1 VTELVLSLEQ
11 IGSDDRES
19 VGGKSFA
26 LATMVKNGM
35 KVPEALCLRVD
46 AYHRYLETTG
56 LGARILME
64 FNRKDF
70 AEVRWEEMWDAALR
84 IRNLFI
90 NTPMP
95 SDLRTDLQSVLESK
109 FPGESLVVRSS
120 APGEDSLHA
129 SFAGLHESYVNVQG
143 VDSILEHIRL
153 VWASLWSDRALLY
166 RQELGLDVEKS
177 SMAVVVQKLVS
188 GDRSGVAFGKNPN
201 APHQAVIE
209 SVYGLNE
216 GLVDGSIEP
225 DRWLL
230 DRKNGKIIGHFP
242 ANREKEMVAGPD
254 TTQLQ
259 TLSAEQQANP
269 PLSEDEVARVFRLA
283 LQAEDLF
290 GSPQDVEWTFVGDEL
305 YVLQS
310 RPITSLRAEQEQ
322 DSRAWYFTLRRSFE
336 NLRRLRTRVES
347 ELIPEMELEAKAF
360 AQQDLSNLSDSA
372 LAQELAGRQQAH
384 DRWKDIYWSE
394 FIPLAHGIRL
404 FGQVYNDAVRPSD
417 PYEFMDLLGATEM
430 VSLER
435 NRRLENMA
443 TMIRGDANLSNRL
456 SNLSYPRPDH
466 PFSMALEDFI
476 DTFGDLSCSEELC
489 TQGGDAIVR
498 LLLEMASRPA
508 AEERFRTGDIEAL
521 VESFLSRFE
530 GEKRKNMEELL
541 DLGRASYRLRD
552 DDNIYFGMIQNQLRL
567 ASKESKERLARRG
580 NIQVNGLDPMEVI
593 NALNDPDYVPKRVTV
608 TEADEIDFEV
618 RPRQLVGQP
627 ASPGVVRGSA
637 RVIDNPSNLFEF
649 KAGEI
654 LVCDAVDPNMTFVV
668 PLAAGIVERRGGM
681 LIHGAIIAREYGL
694 PCVTGIPNA
703 TSLILTGD
711 QLTVDGYL
719 GVVVKHS

>member
-1 VTELVLSLEQ
+1 
-11 IGSDDRES
+11 
-19 VGGKSFA
+19 
-26 LATMVKNGM
+26 
-35 KVPEALCLRVD
+35 
-46 AYHRYLETTG
+46 
-56 LGARILME
+56 
-64 FNRKDF
+64 
-70 AEVRWEEMWDAALR
+70 
-84 IRNLFI
+84 
-90 NTPMP
+90 MP

>member
-1 VTELVLSLEQ
+1 MELVLTLDQ
-11 IGSDDRES
+11 IDSDDRES
-19 VGGKSFA
+19 VGGKSYA

-35 KVPEALCLRVD
+35 KVPEALCLKVE

-84 IRNLFI
+84 IRNLFT

-95 SDLRTDLQSVLESK
+95 RDLRKSLQSVFESNL
-109 FPGESLVVRSS
+109 PGESVVVRSS

-177 SMAVVVQKLVS
+177 SMAVVVQKLIS

-209 SVYGLNE
+209 SVYGLNQ

-230 DRKNGKIIGHFP
+230 DRKNGTIVSHLP
-242 ANREKEMVAGPD
+242 ANREKQVIAGPD
-254 TTQLQ
+254 ATRLQ
-259 TLSAEQQANP
+259 ALPAEQQANP

-283 LQAEDLF
+283 LQAEELF

-310 RPITSLRAEQEQ
+310 RPITSVRAGQEQ

-347 ELIPEMELEAKAF
+347 ELIPQMELEAKAF
-360 AQQDLSNLSDSA
+360 AQQDLSKLADSD
-372 LAQELAGRQQAH
+372 LAQELATRQQAH

-443 TMIRGDANLSNRL
+443 AMIREDSDLAHGL
-456 SNLSYPRPDH
+456 SNLSSPLPDH
-466 PFSMALEDFI
+466 PFSVALEAFI
-476 DTFGDLSCSEELC
+476 DKFGDLSCSEELC

-498 LLLEMASRPA
+498 LLLEMASSPA
-508 AEERFRTGDIEAL
+508 AEERFRSEDIEAL

-530 GEKRKNMEELL
+530 GEKRKDMEELL

-567 ASKESKERLARRG
+567 ALEESKARLAHRG
-580 NIQVNGLDPMEVI
+580 NMQVDGLDPMEVI
-593 NALNDPDYVPKRVTV
+593 NALNDSDYVPKRVTV
-608 TEADEIDFEV
+608 IQAEKTNFEV
-618 RPRQLVGQP
+618 KPRQLVGQP
-627 ASPGVVRGSA
+627 ASPGVVRASA
-637 RVIDNPSNLFEF
+637 RVIDNLANLFEF

-703 TSLILTGD
+703 TSLIHTGD

-719 GVVVKHS
+719 GIVVKHS

>member
-1 VTELVLSLEQ
+1 MELVLTLDQ
-11 IGSDDRES
+11 IDSDDRES
-19 VGGKSFA
+19 VGSKSYA

-35 KVPEALCLRVD
+35 KVPEALCLKVE

-84 IRNLFI
+84 IRNLFT

-95 SDLRTDLQSVLESK
+95 RDLRKSLQSVFESNL
-109 FPGESLVVRSS
+109 PGKSVVVRSS

-177 SMAVVVQKLVS
+177 SMAVVVQKLIS

-209 SVYGLNE
+209 SVYGLNQ

-230 DRKNGKIIGHFP
+230 DRKNGTIVSHLP
-242 ANREKEMVAGPD
+242 ANREKQVIAGPD
-254 TTQLQ
+254 ATRLQ
-259 TLSAEQQANP
+259 ALPAEQQANP

-283 LQAEDLF
+283 LQAEELF

-310 RPITSLRAEQEQ
+310 RPITSVRAGQEQ

-347 ELIPEMELEAKAF
+347 ELIPQMELEAKAF
-360 AQQDLSNLSDSA
+360 AQQDLSKLADSD
-372 LAQELAGRQQAH
+372 LAQELATRQQAH

-443 TMIRGDANLSNRL
+443 AMIREDSDLAHGL
-456 SNLSYPRPDH
+456 SNLSSPLPDH
-466 PFSMALEDFI
+466 AFSVALEAFI
-476 DTFGDLSCSEELC
+476 DKFGDLSCSEELC

-498 LLLEMASRPA
+498 LLLEMASSPA
-508 AEERFRTGDIEAL
+508 AEERFRSEDIEAL

-530 GEKRKNMEELL
+530 GEKRKDMEELL

-567 ASKESKERLARRG
+567 ALEESKARLAHRG
-580 NIQVNGLDPMEVI
+580 NMQVDGLDPMEVI
-593 NALNDPDYVPKRVTV
+593 NALNDSDYVPKRVTV
-608 TEADEIDFEV
+608 IQAEKTNFEV
-618 RPRQLVGQP
+618 KPRQLVGQP
-627 ASPGVVRGSA
+627 ASPGVVRASA
-637 RVIDNPSNLFEF
+637 RVIDNLANLFDF

-703 TSLILTGD
+703 TSLIHTGD

-719 GVVVKHS
+719 GIVVKHS

>member
-1 VTELVLSLEQ
+1 MDLILTLEQ
-11 IGSDDRES
+11 IGGDERES

-26 LATMVKNGM
+26 LATMIKNGM
-35 KVPEALCLRVD
+35 KVPEALCLKVD
-46 AYHRYLETTG
+46 AYHRYLKATG

-64 FNRKDF
+64 FSRKDF

-84 IRNLFI
+84 IRNLFLK
-90 NTPMP
+90 TPMP
-95 SDLRTDLQSVLESK
+95 SDLRTSLQSVLEFK
-109 FPGESLVVRSS
+109 LAGESVVVRSS
-120 APGEDSLHA
+120 APGEDSVHA
-129 SFAGLHESYVNVQG
+129 SFAGLHESYLNVRG
-143 VDSILEHIRL
+143 ADSILEHIRL

-177 SMAVVVQKLVS
+177 SMAVVIQKLIS
-188 GDRSGVAFGKNPN
+188 GDRSGVAFGKNPS

-209 SVYGLNE
+209 SVYGLNQ

-225 DRWLL
+225 DRWLV
-230 DRKNGKIIGHFP
+230 DRKNGTIVSHFP
-242 ANREKEMVAGPD
+242 ANREKKVVAGPD
-254 TTQLQ
+254 SIRLQ
-259 TLSAEQQANP
+259 TLTVEQQAHP

-283 LQAEDLF
+283 LQAEELF
-290 GSPQDVEWTFVGDEL
+290 GSPQDVEWTFVGGEL
-305 YVLQS
+305 YALQS
-310 RPITSLRAEQEQ
+310 RPITSIRAEQKQ

-336 NLRRLRTRVES
+336 NLCRLRTRVES
-347 ELIPEMELEAKAF
+347 ELIPKMELEAKCF
-360 AQQDLSNLSDSA
+360 AQKDLFKLSDSE
-372 LAQELAGRQQAH
+372 LAQELASRQQAH
-384 DRWKDIYWSE
+384 DRWEDIYWSE

-443 TMIRGDANLSNRL
+443 AMIREDSKLANGL
-456 SNLSYPRPDH
+456 SNLSYPQPDH
-466 PFSMALEDFI
+466 PFSMALEVFTDK
-476 DTFGDLSCSEELC
+476 FGDLSCSEELC
-489 TQGGDAIVR
+489 TQGDDAIVR
-498 LLLEMASRPA
+498 LLLQMASRPA
-508 AEERFRTGDIEAL
+508 AKERFRTGDIEAL
-521 VESFLSRFE
+521 VQSFLSRFE
-530 GEKRKNMEELL
+530 GEKRKKMEELL

-567 ASKESKERLARRG
+567 ALEESKFRLVHRG
-580 NIQVNGLDPMEVI
+580 NIRLNGLDPMEVI
-593 NALNDPDYVPKRVTV
+593 NALNDPDYLPKTTMVAKVEETNF
-608 TEADEIDFEV
+608 DV

-637 RVIDNPSNLFEF
+637 RVIDNQSNLFEF

-694 PCVTGIPNA
+694 PCVTGVPNA
-703 TSLILTGD
+703 ASLIHTGD

-719 GVVVKHS
+719 GIVVKHS

>member
-1 VTELVLSLEQ
+1 MELFLTLEQ
-11 IGSDDRES
+11 IGSDNRES
-19 VGGKSFA
+19 VGGKSYA

-35 KVPEALCLRVD
+35 KVPEALCLKVE

-84 IRNLFI
+84 IRNLFT

-95 SDLRTDLQSVLESK
+95 RDLRKSLQSVFESNL
-109 FPGESLVVRSS
+109 PGESVVVRSS

-177 SMAVVVQKLVS
+177 SMAVVVQKLIS

-209 SVYGLNE
+209 SVYGLNQ

-230 DRKNGKIIGHFP
+230 DRKNGTIVSHLP
-242 ANREKEMVAGPD
+242 ANREKQVIAGPD
-254 TTQLQ
+254 ATRLQ
-259 TLSAEQQANP
+259 ALPAEQQANP

-283 LQAEDLF
+283 LQAEELF

-310 RPITSLRAEQEQ
+310 RPITSVRAGQEQ

-347 ELIPEMELEAKAF
+347 ELIPQMELEAKAF
-360 AQQDLSNLSDSA
+360 AQQDLSKLADSD
-372 LAQELAGRQQAH
+372 LAQELATRQQAH

-443 TMIRGDANLSNRL
+443 AMIREDSDLAHGL
-456 SNLSYPRPDH
+456 SNLSSPLPDH
-466 PFSMALEDFI
+466 AFSVALEAFI
-476 DTFGDLSCSEELC
+476 DKFGDLSCSEELC

-498 LLLEMASRPA
+498 LLLEMASSPA
-508 AEERFRTGDIEAL
+508 AEERFRSEDIEAL

-530 GEKRKNMEELL
+530 GEKRKDMEELL

-567 ASKESKERLARRG
+567 ALEESKARLAHRG
-580 NIQVNGLDPMEVI
+580 NMQVDGLDPMEVI
-593 NALNDPDYVPKRVTV
+593 NALNDSDYVPKRVTV
-608 TEADEIDFEV
+608 IQAEKTNFEV
-618 RPRQLVGQP
+618 KPRQLVGQP
-627 ASPGVVRGSA
+627 ASPGVVRASA
-637 RVIDNPSNLFEF
+637 RVIDNLANLFDF

-703 TSLILTGD
+703 TSLIHTGD

-719 GVVVKHS
+719 GIVVKHS

>member
-1 VTELVLSLEQ
+1 MELVLTLDQ
-11 IGSDDRES
+11 IDSDDRES
-19 VGGKSFA
+19 VGSKSYA

-35 KVPEALCLRVD
+35 KVPEALCLKVE

-84 IRNLFI
+84 IRNLFT

-95 SDLRTDLQSVLESK
+95 RDLRKSLQSVFESNL
-109 FPGESLVVRSS
+109 PGESVVVRSS

-177 SMAVVVQKLVS
+177 SMAVVVQKLIS

-209 SVYGLNE
+209 SVYGLNQ

-230 DRKNGKIIGHFP
+230 DRKNGTIVSHLP
-242 ANREKEMVAGPD
+242 ANREKQVIAGPD
-254 TTQLQ
+254 ATRLQ
-259 TLSAEQQANP
+259 ALPAEQQANP

-283 LQAEDLF
+283 LQAEELF

-310 RPITSLRAEQEQ
+310 RPITSVRAGQEQ

-347 ELIPEMELEAKAF
+347 ELIPQMELEAKAF
-360 AQQDLSNLSDSA
+360 AQQDLSKLADSD
-372 LAQELAGRQQAH
+372 LAQELATRQQAH

-443 TMIRGDANLSNRL
+443 AMIREDSDLAHGL
-456 SNLSYPRPDH
+456 SNLSSPLPDH
-466 PFSMALEDFI
+466 AFSVALEAFI
-476 DTFGDLSCSEELC
+476 DKFGDLSCSEELC

-498 LLLEMASRPA
+498 LLLEMASSPA
-508 AEERFRTGDIEAL
+508 AEERFRSEDIEAL

-530 GEKRKNMEELL
+530 GEKRKDMEELL

-567 ASKESKERLARRG
+567 ALEESKARLAHRG
-580 NIQVNGLDPMEVI
+580 NMQVDGLDPMEVI
-593 NALNDPDYVPKRVTV
+593 NALNDSDYVPKRVTV
-608 TEADEIDFEV
+608 IQAEKTNFEV
-618 RPRQLVGQP
+618 KPRQLVGQP
-627 ASPGVVRGSA
+627 ASPGVVRASA
-637 RVIDNPSNLFEF
+637 RVIDNLANLFDF

-703 TSLILTGD
+703 TSLIHTGD

-719 GVVVKHS
+719 GIVVKHS

>member
-1 VTELVLSLEQ
+1 V
-11 IGSDDRES
+11 
-19 VGGKSFA
+19 
-26 LATMVKNGM
+26 
-35 KVPEALCLRVD
+35 
-46 AYHRYLETTG
+46 
-56 LGARILME
+56 
-64 FNRKDF
+64 
-70 AEVRWEEMWDAALR
+70 
-84 IRNLFI
+84 
-90 NTPMP
+90 
-95 SDLRTDLQSVLESK
+95 
-109 FPGESLVVRSS
+109 VVRSS

-177 SMAVVVQKLVS
+177 SMAVVVQRLIS

-209 SVYGLNE
+209 SVYGLNQ

-230 DRKNGKIIGHFP
+230 DRQSGKIISHFP
-242 ANREKEMVAGPD
+242 ADRKKQVVAGPD
-254 TTQLQ
+254 STRIQA
-259 TLSAEQQANP
+259 LSAEQQAHP
-269 PLSEDEVARVFRLA
+269 PLSEDEVAKVFRLA
-283 LQAEDLF
+283 LQAEELF
-290 GSPQDVEWTFVGDEL
+290 GSPQDVEWTFVGDDL

-310 RPITSLRAEQEQ
+310 RPITSVRAEQEQ

-360 AQQDLSNLSDSA
+360 AQRDLSKLADSD
-372 LAQELAGRQQAH
+372 LARELASRQQAR

-404 FGQVYNDAVRPSD
+404 FGQVYNDAVKPSD

-443 TMIRGDANLSNRL
+443 AMIRGDANLSHSLR
-456 SNLSYPRPDH
+456 SLSYPEPDH
-466 PFSMALEDFI
+466 PFSLALEDFT
-476 DTFGDLSCSEELC
+476 DKFGDLSCSEELC

-508 AEERFRTGDIEAL
+508 AEERLRSGDIEAL
-521 VESFLSRFE
+521 VRSFLSRFE
-530 GEKRKNMEELL
+530 GEKRKDMEELL

-567 ASKESKERLARRG
+567 ALEESKDRLAHRG
-580 NIQVNGLDPMEVI
+580 NVQVDGLDPMEMI
-593 NALNDPDYVPKRVTV
+593 NALNDPDYVPKKVTV
-608 TEADEIDFEV
+608 TQVDETNFEV

-637 RVIDNPSNLFEF
+637 RVIDSPSNLFEF

-703 TSLILTGD
+703 ASLIHTGD
-711 QLTVDGYL
+711 DLTVDGYL
-719 GVVVKHS
+719 GIVVKHS

>member
-1 VTELVLSLEQ
+1 MELVLSLEQ
-11 IGSDDRES
+11 IGSDNRES

-35 KVPEALCLRVD
+35 KVPEALCLKVD

>member
-1 VTELVLSLEQ
+1 VE
-11 IGSDDRES
+11 
-19 VGGKSFA
+19 
-26 LATMVKNGM
+26 
-35 KVPEALCLRVD
+35 

-84 IRNLFI
+84 IRNLFT

-95 SDLRTDLQSVLESK
+95 RDLRKSLQSVFESNL
-109 FPGESLVVRSS
+109 PGESVVVRSS

-177 SMAVVVQKLVS
+177 SMAVVVQKLIS

-209 SVYGLNE
+209 SVYGLNQ

-230 DRKNGKIIGHFP
+230 DRKNGTIVSHLP
-242 ANREKEMVAGPD
+242 ANREKQVIAGPD
-254 TTQLQ
+254 ATRLQ
-259 TLSAEQQANP
+259 ALPAEQQANP

-283 LQAEDLF
+283 LQAEELF

-310 RPITSLRAEQEQ
+310 RPITSVRAGQEQ

-347 ELIPEMELEAKAF
+347 ELIPQMELEAKAF
-360 AQQDLSNLSDSA
+360 AQQDFSKLADSD
-372 LAQELAGRQQAH
+372 LAQELATRQQAH

-443 TMIRGDANLSNRL
+443 AMIREDSDLAHGL
-456 SNLSYPRPDH
+456 SNLSSPLPDH
-466 PFSMALEDFI
+466 PFSVALEAFI
-476 DTFGDLSCSEELC
+476 YKFGDLSCSEELC

-508 AEERFRTGDIEAL
+508 AEERFRSEDIEAL

-530 GEKRKNMEELL
+530 GEKRKDMEELL

-567 ASKESKERLARRG
+567 ALEESKARLADRG
-580 NIQVNGLDPMEVI
+580 NMQVDGLDPMEVI
-593 NALNDPDYVPKRVTV
+593 NALNDSDYVPKRVTV
-608 TEADEIDFEV
+608 IQAEKTNFEV
-618 RPRQLVGQP
+618 KPRQLVGQP
-627 ASPGVVRGSA
+627 ASPGVVRASA
-637 RVIDNPSNLFEF
+637 RVIDNLANLFEF

-694 PCVTGIPNA
+694 PCVTGIANA
-703 TSLILTGD
+703 TSLIHTGD

-719 GVVVKHS
+719 GIVVKHS

>member
-1 VTELVLSLEQ
+1 MELALTLEQ
-11 IGSDDRES
+11 IHSENRES

-26 LATMVKNGM
+26 LAVMVKNGM
-35 KVPEALCLRVD
+35 KVPEALCLTVD

-84 IRNLFI
+84 IRNLFT

-95 SDLRTDLQSVLESK
+95 SELRASLQSVFESSL
-109 FPGESLVVRSS
+109 PGESVVVRSS

-129 SFAGLHESYVNVQG
+129 SFAGLHESYVDVQG

-177 SMAVVVQKLVS
+177 SMAVVVQRLIS
-188 GDRSGVAFGKNPN
+188 GDRSGVAFSKNPN

-209 SVYGLNE
+209 SVYGLNQ

-230 DRKNGKIIGHFP
+230 DRQSGKIISHFP
-242 ANREKEMVAGPD
+242 AGREKKVIAGPD
-254 TTQLQ
+254 STRIQ
-259 TLSAEQQANP
+259 TLSAEQQVNP
-269 PLSEDEVARVFRLA
+269 PLSQDEVARVFRLA
-283 LQAEDLF
+283 LQAEELF
-290 GSPQDVEWTFVGDEL
+290 GSPQDVEWTFIGDEL

-310 RPITSLRAEQEQ
+310 RPITSVRAKQAQ

-336 NLRRLRTRVES
+336 NLRRLRSRVED

-360 AQQDLSNLSDSA
+360 AQQDVYKLADSD
-372 LAQELAGRQQAH
+372 LAQELASRQQAH
-384 DRWKDIYWSE
+384 DRWKDIYWNE

-443 TMIRGDANLSNRL
+443 AMIRGDSNLSHSL
-456 SNLSYPRPDH
+456 KNLSYPQPDH
-466 PFSMALEDFI
+466 PFSVALDDFI
-476 DTFGDLSCSEELC
+476 DNFGDLSCSEELC

-508 AEERFRTGDIEAL
+508 AEERFRREDIEAL

-567 ASKESKERLARRG
+567 ALEESKSRLAHRA
-580 NIQVNGLDPMEVI
+580 NIQVDGLDPMEVI
-593 NALNDPDYVPKRVTV
+593 NALNDPDYVPKTVTV
-608 TEADEIDFEV
+608 TKTDETNFEV

-627 ASPGVVRGSA
+627 ASPGVVRASA
-637 RVIDNPSNLFEF
+637 RVIDNLLNLFEF

-694 PCVTGIPNA
+694 PCVTGVPNA
-703 TSLILTGD
+703 ASLIHTGD
-711 QLTVDGYL
+711 ELTVDGYL
-719 GVVVKHS
+719 GIIVKHS

>member
-1 VTELVLSLEQ
+1 MELVLTLEQ
-11 IGSDDRES
+11 IDSDNRES
-19 VGGKSFA
+19 VGGKSSA

-35 KVPEALCLRVD
+35 KVPEALCLKVE

-70 AEVRWEEMWDAALR
+70 AEMRWEEMWDAALR
-84 IRNLFI
+84 IRNLFTK
-90 NTPMP
+90 TPMP
-95 SDLRTDLQSVLESK
+95 RDLRASLQSVFESNLS
-109 FPGESLVVRSS
+109 GESVVVRSS

-177 SMAVVVQKLVS
+177 SMAVVVQRLIS

-209 SVYGLNE
+209 SVYGLNQ

-230 DRKNGKIIGHFP
+230 DRQSGKIISHF
-242 ANREKEMVAGPD
+242 AADREKKVIAGPD
-254 TTQLQ
+254 STRIE
-259 TLSAEQQANP
+259 TLSAEQQVNP
-269 PLSEDEVARVFRLA
+269 PLSQDEVARVFRLA
-283 LQAEDLF
+283 LQAEELF
-290 GSPQDVEWTFVGDEL
+290 GSPQDVEWTFIGDEL

-310 RPITSLRAEQEQ
+310 RPITSVRAKQEQ
-322 DSRAWYFTLRRSFE
+322 DGRAWYFTLRRSFE
-336 NLRRLRTRVES
+336 NLRRLRSRVED

-360 AQQDLSNLSDSA
+360 AQQDVYKLADSD
-372 LAQELAGRQQAH
+372 LAQELASRQQAH
-384 DRWKDIYWSE
+384 DRWKDIYWNE

-443 TMIRGDANLSNRL
+443 AMIRGDSNLSHSL
-456 SNLSYPRPDH
+456 KNLSYPQPDH
-466 PFSMALEDFI
+466 PFSVALDDFI

-508 AEERFRTGDIEAL
+508 AEERFRSEDIEAL

-567 ASKESKERLARRG
+567 ALEESKSRLAHRA
-580 NIQVNGLDPMEVI
+580 NIHVDGLDPMEVI
-593 NALNDPDYVPKRVTV
+593 NALNDPDYVPKTVTV
-608 TEADEIDFEV
+608 TKTDETNFEV

-627 ASPGVVRGSA
+627 ASPGVVRASA
-637 RVIDNPSNLFEF
+637 RVINNLSNLFEF

-694 PCVTGIPNA
+694 PCVTGVPNA
-703 TSLILTGD
+703 ASLIHTGD
-711 QLTVDGYL
+711 ELTVDGYL
-719 GVVVKHS
+719 GIIIKHS

>member
-1 VTELVLSLEQ
+1 MELVLTLDQ
-11 IGSDDRES
+11 IDSDDRES
-19 VGGKSFA
+19 VGGKSYA

-35 KVPEALCLRVD
+35 KVPEALCLKVE

-84 IRNLFI
+84 IRNLFT

-95 SDLRTDLQSVLESK
+95 RDLQKSLQSVFESNL
-109 FPGESLVVRSS
+109 PGESVVVRSS

-177 SMAVVVQKLVS
+177 SMAVVVQKLIS

-209 SVYGLNE
+209 SVYGLNQ

-230 DRKNGKIIGHFP
+230 DRKNGTIVSHLP
-242 ANREKEMVAGPD
+242 ANREKQVIAGPD
-254 TTQLQ
+254 ATRLQ
-259 TLSAEQQANP
+259 ALPAEQQANP

-283 LQAEDLF
+283 LQAEELF

-310 RPITSLRAEQEQ
+310 RPITSVRAGQEQ

-347 ELIPEMELEAKAF
+347 ELIPQMEREAKAF
-360 AQQDLSNLSDSA
+360 AQQDLSKLADSD
-372 LAQELAGRQQAH
+372 LAQELATRQRAH

-443 TMIRGDANLSNRL
+443 AMIRGDASLSHSLRNLN
-456 SNLSYPRPDH
+456 YPEPDH

-476 DTFGDLSCSEELC
+476 DNFGDLSCSEELC

-498 LLLEMASRPA
+498 LLLEMASSPA
-508 AEERFRTGDIEAL
+508 AEERFRSEDIEAL

-530 GEKRKNMEELL
+530 GEKRKDMEELL

-567 ASKESKERLARRG
+567 ALEESKARLAHRG
-580 NIQVNGLDPMEVI
+580 NMQVDGLDPMEVI
-593 NALNDPDYVPKRVTV
+593 NALNDSDYVPKRVTV
-608 TEADEIDFEV
+608 IQAEKTNFEV
-618 RPRQLVGQP
+618 KPRQLVGQP
-627 ASPGVVRGSA
+627 ASPGVVRASA
-637 RVIDNPSNLFEF
+637 RVIDNLANLFEF

-703 TSLILTGD
+703 TSLIHTGD

-719 GVVVKHS
+719 GIVVKHS

>member
-1 VTELVLSLEQ
+1 MELVLTLEQ
-11 IGSDDRES
+11 IGSDNRES

-35 KVPEALCLRVD
+35 KVPEALCLKVD

-84 IRNLFI
+84 IRNLFT

-95 SDLRTDLQSVLESK
+95 SDLRTSLQSVFETNL
-109 FPGESLVVRSS
+109 PGESVVVRSS

-177 SMAVVVQKLVS
+177 SMAVVVQKLIS

-209 SVYGLNE
+209 SVYGLNQ

-230 DRKNGKIIGHFP
+230 DRKNGTIVSHVP
-242 ANREKEMVAGPD
+242 ANREKQVIAGPD
-254 TTQLQ
+254 ATRLQ
-259 TLSAEQQANP
+259 ALSAEQQANP

-283 LQAEDLF
+283 LQAEELF

-310 RPITSLRAEQEQ
+310 RPITSVRAGQEQ

-360 AQQDLSNLSDSA
+360 AQQDLSKLADSD
-372 LAQELAGRQQAH
+372 LAQELATRQQAH

-443 TMIRGDANLSNRL
+443 AMIRGDASLANRL
-456 SNLSYPRPDH
+456 KNLNYPEPDH

-476 DTFGDLSCSEELC
+476 DKFGDLSCSEELC

-508 AEERFRTGDIEAL
+508 AEERFRSEDIEAL
-521 VESFLSRFE
+521 VEGFLSRFE
-530 GEKRKNMEELL
+530 GEKRKDMEELL

-552 DDNIYFGMIQNQLRL
+552 DDNIYFGMIQNQLGLALNESKDRL
-567 ASKESKERLARRG
+567 ADRG
-580 NIQVNGLDPMEVI
+580 NMQVDGLDPMEVI
-593 NALNDPDYVPKRVTV
+593 NALNDSDYVPKRVTV
-608 TEADEIDFEV
+608 IQAEKTNFEV
-618 RPRQLVGQP
+618 KPRQLVGQP
-627 ASPGVVRGSA
+627 ASPGVVRASA
-637 RVIDNPSNLFEF
+637 RVIDNLANLFEF

-703 TSLILTGD
+703 TSLIHTGD

-719 GVVVKHS
+719 GIVVKHS

>member
-1 VTELVLSLEQ
+1 MELVLSLDQ

-19 VGGKSFA
+19 VGGKSLA

-35 KVPEALCLRVD
+35 KVPEALCLKAD

-90 NTPMP
+90 HTPMP
-95 SDLRTDLQSVLESK
+95 SDLRTSLQSVFASRL
-109 FPGESLVVRSS
+109 PGESVVVRSS

-209 SVYGLNE
+209 SVYGLNQ

-230 DRKNGKIIGHFP
+230 DRKNGTIVSHFP

-254 TTQLQ
+254 STRLQ

-283 LQAEDLF
+283 LQAEELF
-290 GSPQDVEWTFVGDEL
+290 GSPQDVEWTFVGGEL

-310 RPITSLRAEQEQ
+310 RPITSIGAEQEQ

-336 NLRRLRTRVES
+336 NLRSLRTRVES
-347 ELIPEMELEAKAF
+347 ELIPEMEREARFF
-360 AQQDLSNLSDSA
+360 AQRDLSNLADNE
-372 LAQELAGRQQAH
+372 LAQELASRQQAH

-430 VSLER
+430 MSLER

-443 TMIRGDANLSNRL
+443 AMIRGDSNLSDSL
-456 SNLSYPRPDH
+456 SNLSNPQPDH
-466 PFSMALEDFI
+466 PFSLALEDFT
-476 DTFGDLSCSEELC
+476 DKFGDLSCSEELC

-508 AEERFRTGDIEAL
+508 AKERFRAGDVEAL

-530 GEKRKNMEELL
+530 GEKREKMEELL

-552 DDNIYFGMIQNQLRL
+552 DDNIYFGMIENQLRL
-567 ASKESKERLARRG
+567 AIEESKGRLAHRG
-580 NIQVNGLDPMEVI
+580 NIEVDGLDPMEVI
-593 NALNDPDYVPKRVTV
+593 NALNDPDYLPKTATV
-608 TEADEIDFEV
+608 TKVDETNFEV

-627 ASPGVVRGSA
+627 ASPGVVRGRA
-637 RVIDNPSNLFEF
+637 RVIDSPSNLFEF

-668 PLAAGIVERRGGM
+668 PLAAGIVERR
-681 LIHGAIIAREYGL
+681 
-694 PCVTGIPNA
+694 
-703 TSLILTGD
+703 
-711 QLTVDGYL
+711 
-719 GVVVKHS
+719 